1 MSPWKIVTLVEVA
14 NIERSGVQPE
24 QIKDGTI
31 YVGLEHIE
39 RGGRFIGLKPVD
51 AGELAS
57 SKFQFTEQHI
67 LYGKLRP
74 YLAKIACPEFSG
86 ICSTDILPILPRS
99 NVDRKFLF
107 HFLRQ
112 PKMVD
117 YANSRAVGVNL
128 PRLSPSVLANFEIP
142 IPPLEEQKRIAEVLD
157 RAEELRSKRREAIAQ
172 LDSLTQAI
180 FIEMFGDPAFNPQK
194 WRRVQL
200 VDLCN
205 SANDI
210 KCGPFGTQLGKD
222 EYTTEG
228 VPLWGIKNV
237 NALFK
242 IQTREF
248 LEARTAKRLMHYSI
262 EPGDIVM
269 TRKGTVGNCAVYP
282 DSYPLGIMHSDL
294 LRLRVSLQKCNSMFL
309 SHQLHY
315 SRDVELQLALISG
328 GAIMPGINVTKLK
341 SLEVL
346 VPPMSLQ
353 SEFAHRVEAVE
364 KLKAAHRAS
373 LSELDALFASLQHRA
388 FRGEL

>member
-1 MSPWKIVTLVEVA
+1 M
-14 NIERSGVQPE
+14 NIEAATNQAIAGVTPRNPNLLESNYLRYFLDNIANSLERSARGVAQLN
-24 QIKDGTI
+24 INSTI
-31 YVGLEHIE
+31 
-39 RGGRFIGLKPVD
+39 LK
-51 AGELAS
+51 A
-57 SKFQFTEQHI
+57 
-67 LYGKLRP
+67 
-74 YLAKIACPEFSG
+74 
-86 ICSTDILPILPRS
+86 LPIPL
-99 NVDRKFLF
+99 
-107 HFLRQ
+107 
-112 PKMVD
+112 
-117 YANSRAVGVNL
+117 
-128 PRLSPSVLANFEIP
+128 
-142 IPPLEEQKRIAEVLD
+142 PPLEEQKRIAEILD
-157 RAEELRSKRREAIAQ
+157 RAQSLISKRREAIAQ
-172 LDSLTQAI
+172 LDTLTQAI
-180 FIEMFGDPAFNPQK
+180 FIEMFGDPATNPKK
-194 WRRVQL
+194 WQRIQL

-222 EYTTEG
+222 EYTRQG

-242 IQTREF
+242 IPTQEF
-248 LEARTAKRLMHYSI
+248 LEAQTAKRLIQYSI

-294 LRLRVSLQKCNSMFL
+294 LRLRVSRQKCDPTFI

-315 SRDVELQLALISG
+315 SRDVEHQLALISG

-346 VPPMSLQ
+346 APALTLQ
-353 SEFAHRVEAVE
+353 QEFARRVEAVE

-373 LSELDALFASLQHRA
+373 LSELEALFASLQHRA

>member
-1 MSPWKIVTLVEVA
+1 MSPWKIVTLAEVA

-24 QIKDGTI
+24 QIRDGTI

-142 IPPLEEQKRIAEVLD
+142 IPPLEEQRRIAEVLD
-157 RAEELRSKRREAIAQ
+157 RAQEIRSKRREAIAQ
-172 LDSLTQAI
+172 LDTLTQAI
-180 FIEMFGDPAFNPQK
+180 FLEMFGSPDSILNLWKVKKLGDLLDFLTTGSRGWAAHYAESGDLFLRIQNVR
-194 WRRVQL
+194 WDEL
-200 VDLCN
+200 VL
-205 SANDI
+205 NDI
-210 KCGPFGTQLGKD
+210 AFVKTP
-222 EYTTEG
+222 
-228 VPLWGIKNV
+228 
-237 NALFK
+237 
-242 IQTREF
+242 QTV
-248 LEARTAKRLMHYSI
+248 EARRTKV
-262 EPGDIVM
+262 EPGDVLLSM
-269 TRKGTVGNCAVYP
+269 TADLGRTAVIPEDIRNAYINQHLAILRTKSIHP
-282 DSYPLGIMHSDL
+282 QFLSSYFASPSGRRQVQGRNRQAVKAGLNFDDVRSFMIPCPPND
-294 LRLRVSLQKCNSMFL
+294 LQK
-309 SHQLHY
+309 
-315 SRDVELQLALISG
+315 
-328 GAIMPGINVTKLK
+328 
-341 SLEVL
+341 
-346 VPPMSLQ
+346 
-353 SEFAHRVEAVE
+353 EFAHRVEAVE

-373 LSELDALFASLQHRA
+373 LSELDTLFASLQHRA